1 MRYRWCLIVVLALVA
16 SPVFAKWSLVGP
28 ESVLAFISTKKG
40 DVAEVHTFGALS
52 GSVTKSGQLLLNV
65 DLASVDTKVSVRDE
79 RMREMLFETVQYPRA
94 KLTALLERSVL
105 QGLKVGES
113 KVVNTEATLELHGQR
128 KQITVDALVVR
139 PNETELVVVSL
150 KPVIVNAAD
159 FGLTE
164 GVEKL
169 RAVVGLP
176 SISLAVPVSF
186 VLKFSR

>member
-52 GSVTKSGQLLLNV
+52 GSVTKSGQLMLNV

>member
-1 MRYRWCLIVVLALVA
+1 MGYRWWLIVLAFVVSPVLAE
-16 SPVFAKWSLVGP
+16 WSLVGE

-40 DVAEVHTFGALS
+40 DVAEVHTFSKLS
-52 GSVTKSGQLLLNV
+52 GNVKKSGQLVINI
-65 DLASVDTKVSVRDE
+65 DLASVETQVSVRDD
-79 RMREMLFETVQYPRA
+79 RMREMLFETVSFPSA
-94 KLTALLERSVL
+94 KLTALLDRSVL
-105 QGLKVGES
+105 QELKVGQS
-113 KVVNTEATLELHGQR
+113 KAVNTEATLELHGQR
-128 KQITVDALVVR
+128 KRITVDALVVR
-139 PNETELVVVSL
+139 PSQTELVVASL
-150 KPVIVNAAD
+150 KPVIVNAAE

>member
-1 MRYRWCLIVVLALVA
+1 MRYRWWLIVLALVA
-16 SPVFAKWSLVGP
+16 SPVFAKWSLVGQ
-28 ESVLAFISTKKG
+28 ESALAFISTKKG

-52 GSVTKSGQLLLNV
+52 GNVTKSGQLTINI
-65 DLASVDTKVSVRDE
+65 DLASVDTQVSLRDE
-79 RMREMLFETVQYPRA
+79 RMREMLFETVRFPSA

-105 QGLKVGES
+105 QELKVGQS
-113 KVVNTEATLELHGQR
+113 KAVQTEATLELHGQR

-139 PNETELVVVSL
+139 PSQTELMVASL
-150 KPVIVNAAD
+150 KPVILNAAD
-159 FGLTE
+159 FGLGE